1 MNSKD
6 SNKQS
11 VIPATQRADGSW
23 RKERAI
29 RPGYVNQDEVPKY
42 KIPVKREVNFP
53 SERSY

>member
-6 SNKQS
+6 SNKQN

-29 RPGYVNQDEVPKY
+29 RPGYVNPDEVPKY
-42 KIPVKREVNFP
+42 KIPIKREVKVLK
-53 SERSY
+53 E